1 MPAPGLGPHSV
12 RAVDLRLLSAA
23 AAAWT
28 AALLAPGHQ
37 PRTLLAA
44 AGICAAGAL
53 IGAGLLIPAVIG
65 RRRDPGTGNA
75 AVGDSGDG
83 GRAGRS
89 PGSGPRGLLP
99 RTRAILGVLAIAGT
113 GAGLVLTS
121 AGLQAR
127 DPVAL
132 ALGQAARAST
142 DGEPR
147 ADAESSV
154 DGAATGAGQT
164 PAPAAEMSP
173 AGATVRLVARI
184 EEDPREVE
192 GRFGSR
198 WAVSAAVLAVQ
209 RGPGGETAA
218 GSAPVTLWFGTDP
231 TARLAETG
239 AAPILLAGVVSPGRG
254 GDPQISVAAVIG
266 PAAPDHAGSGG
277 ASSGS
282 AERPGARPGVL
293 ERARERTEARAQ
305 DLLAPD
311 TAALVLGM
319 AYGDDESLSEP
330 TAEDMKTAGLTHL
343 TAVSGSNVAIVLL
356 LGVHAV
362 RWTRCPRALTLLAGI
377 AATGA
382 YLLLVGPDP
391 SILRA
396 TVMGVLGGI
405 SVAAGRGGSS
415 GSALWV
421 SIVVLLTVDPSL
433 GADAGFV
440 LSVAATAG
448 IILQG
453 PAVCRLLCGVAWRWL
468 AEALAISIVASLWCL
483 PYLVHLSGFWGP
495 WTVPANVLAAPAV
508 PLGTVCGLL
517 AVCCSG
523 VGPLADPLLL
533 GAGVCARWIE
543 AVAHGIG
550 QAPAAR
556 VPTGD
561 GPGAVVV
568 AGLLAGLAAVALQL
582 ADPARRATMKELPDS
597 LRASLAAEE
606 EGPPCP
612 RAAAAPRPTRPPGAA
627 WNRPP

>member
-1 MPAPGLGPHSV
+1 MPAPGLGTQPV

-37 PRTLLAA
+37 PRALLAA

-53 IGAGLLIPAVIG
+53 VGAGLLIPAAIG
-65 RRRDPGTGNA
+65 RRRGPRTRGAVPEDP
-75 AVGDSGDG
+75 GDG

-89 PGSGPRGLLP
+89 PRSGPRGLLP
-99 RTRAILGVLAIAGT
+99 RARAVLGALVIAAV

-132 ALGQAARAST
+132 ALAEAARAST
-142 DGEPR
+142 
-147 ADAESSV
+147 DAESSV

-164 PAPAAEMSP
+164 PASSAETNPAETA
-173 AGATVRLVARI
+173 VRLVARVA
-184 EEDPREVE
+184 EDPREVE

-198 WAVSAAVLAVQ
+198 WAVPTTVLAVQ
-209 RGPGGETAA
+209 RGPTGETAA
-218 GSAPVTLWFGTDP
+218 GSAAVTLWFGADP
-231 TARLAETG
+231 TARLAEAGT
-239 AAPILLAGVVSPGRG
+239 APVLLAGVVSAGRG
-254 GDPQISVAAVIG
+254 GEPQISVAAVIG
-266 PAAPDHAGSGG
+266 PADPDHAGSGG

-282 AERPGARPGVL
+282 ADRTGARPGIL
-293 ERARERTEARAQ
+293 ERARERTEARAR

-362 RWTRCPRALTLLAGI
+362 RWTRCPRAVTLLAGI
-377 AATGA
+377 AAAGA

-415 GSALWV
+415 GAALWV
-421 SIVVLLTVDPSL
+421 STVVLLTVDPSL

-468 AEALAISIVASLWCL
+468 AEALAISIVASLWCA

-517 AVCCSG
+517 AVCSSG

-561 GPGAVVV
+561 GSGAVVL
-568 AGLLAGLAAVALQL
+568 AGLFAGLAAVALQL

-612 RAAAAPRPTRPPGAA
+612 RAAAAPRPSRPPGAA

>member
-1 MPAPGLGPHSV
+1 MTIDVTVGADVVPIDRGVFVALFENSV
-12 RAVDLRLLSAA
+12 VH
-23 AAAWT
+23 
-28 AALLAPGHQ
+28 G
-37 PRTLLAA
+37 A
-44 AGICAAGAL
+44 AGYTKAL
-53 IGAGLLIPAVIG
+53 DRGQITFKDVVELARKAEVPYPLLFA
-65 RRRDPGTGNA
+65 
-75 AVGDSGDG
+75 
-83 GRAGRS
+83 
-89 PGSGPRGLLP
+89 PR
-99 RTRAILGVLAIAGT
+99 
-113 GAGLVLTS
+113 
-121 AGLQAR
+121 
-127 DPVAL
+127 PVV
-132 ALGQAARAST
+132 
-142 DGEPR
+142 
-147 ADAESSV
+147 DAQL
-154 DGAATGAGQT
+154 DAKTKK
-164 PAPAAEMSP
+164 
-173 AGATVRLVARI
+173 
-184 EEDPREVE
+184 
-192 GRFGSR
+192 
-198 WAVSAAVLAVQ
+198 
-209 RGPGGETAA
+209 
-218 GSAPVTLWFGTDP
+218 
-231 TARLAETG
+231 
-239 AAPILLAGVVSPGRG
+239 LLAGVSKDQYSIAARG
-254 GDPQISVAAVIG
+254 SVELRDVELIVKDLLRKQELYKKHVQRLPRNPLVGCISRARTPQQDAHALFGVLGLSGEDLRAQKTKQAAVDLYVEHLE
-266 PAAPDHAGSGG
+266 AAHVLVARSVQGYMPQPLAKVKFSG
-277 ASSGS
+277 A
-282 AERPGARPGVL
+282 
-293 ERARERTEARAQ
+293 
-305 DLLAPD
+305 
-311 TAALVLGM
+311 
-319 AYGDDESLSEP
+319 
-330 TAEDMKTAGLTHL
+330 
-343 TAVSGSNVAIVLL
+343 NVAIVLL

-362 RWTRCPRALTLLAGI
+362 RWTRCPRMLTLLAGI
-377 AATGA
+377 AAAGA

-421 SIVVLLTVDPSL
+421 GIVVLLTVDPSL